1 MINILVVSSRI
12 PYPLRDGG
20 AIATFNQLKSYAALG
35 HQVTLCSLNTRKH
48 YVSRNTIEAELPFIR
63 KVHTVEAN
71 TDIRMIPALRS
82 LLEGSSYNM
91 VRFDVPEMHTILRA
105 LCADESFDLIQLEGL
120 FTTPYISSI
129 RTSTQAPILLR
140 QHNVEFR
147 IWEKL
152 AETTGIGPK
161 RWYLN
166 LLARRLKTYELS
178 QLTKV
183 DLVAAIT
190 EEDALDMQHSCPE
203 ARIITA
209 PAGIALPAE
218 ITEADPLH
226 IYHLGSMEWMPNK
239 EGVQWLLREVWPRVK
254 SQEPRAVLHL
264 AGKGLTSDFFQEL
277 PEGVINHG
285 EVPDAGSWYAPFGI
299 SVVPLHAAGGIRM
312 KTLEAM
318 AAGKNVVSTSAGARG
333 LPVQHLRELL
343 IADGADAFADAL
355 LSLIHDASLRK
366 RLQQEGRTLAAK
378 YERKTLAGQL
388 LEQVQKMNR

>member
-1 MINILVVSSRI
+1 MMNILVVGSRI
-12 PYPLRDGG
+12 PYPLHDGG

-48 YVSRNTIEAELPFIR
+48 YVAQDTMDTVFPFLRNVQA
-63 KVHTVEAN
+63 VEAN
-71 TDIRMIPALRS
+71 TDIRIIPALRS

-91 VRFDVPEMHTILRA
+91 VRFDVPEMHEKLRE
-105 LCADESFDLIQLEGL
+105 LCAAETFDLIQLEGL

-129 RTSTQAPILLR
+129 RASTQAPILLR

-152 AETTGIGPK
+152 AANSGIGLK

-166 LLARRLKTYELS
+166 LLARRLKKYELS
-178 QLTKV
+178 QLSKV

-190 EEDALDMQHSCPE
+190 EEDAQDMQRYCPE
-203 ARIITA
+203 ALMITA
-209 PAGIALPAE
+209 PAGIELPND
-218 ITEADPLH
+218 ITEGDPLH
-226 IYHLGSMEWMPNK
+226 SYHLGSMEWMPNK
-239 EGVQWLLREVWPRVK
+239 EGVQWLLSEVWPKVK
-254 SQEPRAVLHL
+254 AVEPRAMLHL
-264 AGKGLTSDFFQEL
+264 AGKGLSKDFFQEL

-285 EVPDAGSWYAPFGI
+285 EVPDAASWYAPFGI

-318 AAGKNVVSTSAGARG
+318 AAGKNVVSTTAGARG

-343 IADGADAFADAL
+343 IADSADAFADAL
-355 LSLIHDASLRK
+355 LSLIQDEALRTK
-366 RLQQEGRTLAAK
+366 LQQEGRARAAQ
-378 YERKTLAGQL
+378 YERLTLSQQL
-388 LEQVQKMNR
+388 LEQVKRMNA